1 MSQAQVLLQSIFE
14 NLPHPTFLVTP
25 DHRVAFLNQAVEK
38 LAGVPRDQIF
48 RDGCFGLFCDKK
60 KHFEKCPGHVSL
72 YSGKPWDGEVELG
85 GRHYEVSVRPLR
97 IGDTIPYSLVSLS
110 DRTLQFKQHR
120 SLAKL
125 VPRLESLLRHTVGI
139 RDCLAYFATT
149 TDPGALVRR
158 ALDTAASVLDATCAY
173 LLRREPDG
181 AFTRVNASF
190 RSPDYDVIPLGSVNT
205 EGLAQ
210 FFRDNTESYRDRTE
224 FFYTIGQPKGGSPLW
239 DDILARTRSHRAL
252 CCRIT
257 VDGKTWGY
265 LGLFVDRTGHVTEE
279 ESSLLHDAASL
290 VEIAIR
296 RAHLL
301 HMIEQEK
308 EDLRKAA
315 ERAERASHAKSM
327 FLATVSHEIRTP
339 LNAIVGY
346 AELLAAPEL
355 HPELH
360 PDALPEYVNGI
371 LKASN
376 ALLNLINDVLDLAK
390 LESGTSDITTGTC
403 HLPRLFDEMTSLFR
417 WRASQKGIALRPS
430 IAPDF
435 PVLRV
440 SESRMRQIL
449 LNLIGNAV
457 KFTDRGEVAWS
468 ASATPNADGSV
479 VLALDVRDTGIGI
492 APDKRETVFDPFVQ
506 DISTRGGRIYEGTGL
521 GLPIVKRLVS
531 SCGGTVDL
539 DGVPGGG
546 SLFRVRLPRIEVADD
561 GPAAPVPEAPASEKG
576 HDPAS
581 VLLADDVPL
590 NLRIL
595 SLHLK
600 AIGFQNIRTASSGN
614 AALAALRE
622 QPADLVL
629 TDLWMPDGN
638 GAELARAM
646 RADPALSRI
655 PIVAVTADVNAS
667 PLFDTTLFHTILTKP
682 VTTEKLAALLSTLF
696 PKKA

>member
-1 MSQAQVLLQSIFE
+1 MCDFRRLAENVLTIVGDAAHNKAL
-14 NLPHPTFLVTP
+14 FL
-25 DHRVAFLNQAVEK
+25 K
-38 LAGVPRDQIF
+38 
-48 RDGCFGLFCDKK
+48 
-60 KHFEKCPGHVSL
+60 
-72 YSGKPWDGEVELG
+72 
-85 GRHYEVSVRPLR
+85 
-97 IGDTIPYSLVSLS
+97 
-110 DRTLQFKQHR
+110 
-120 SLAKL
+120 
-125 VPRLESLLRHTVGI
+125 
-139 RDCLAYFATT
+139 
-149 TDPGALVRR
+149 
-158 ALDTAASVLDATCAY
+158 LDA
-173 LLRREPDG
+173 PDE
-181 AFTRVNASF
+181 
-190 RSPDYDVIPLGSVNT
+190 IPWVKVDS
-205 EGLAQ
+205 Q
-210 FFRDNTESYRDRTE
+210 
-224 FFYTIGQPKGGSPLW
+224 
-239 DDILARTRSHRAL
+239 
-252 CCRIT
+252 RI
-257 VDGKTWGY
+257 
-265 LGLFVDRTGHVTEE
+265 
-279 ESSLLHDAASL
+279 S
-290 VEIAIR
+290 
-296 RAHLL
+296 
-301 HMIEQEK
+301 
-308 EDLRKAA
+308 
-315 ERAERASHAKSM
+315 
-327 FLATVSHEIRTP
+327 
-339 LNAIVGY
+339 
-346 AELLAAPEL
+346 
-355 HPELH
+355 
-360 PDALPEYVNGI
+360 
-371 LKASN
+371 
-376 ALLNLINDVLDLAK
+376 
-390 LESGTSDITTGTC
+390 
-403 HLPRLFDEMTSLFR
+403 
-417 WRASQKGIALRPS
+417 
-430 IAPDF
+430 
-435 PVLRV
+435 
-440 SESRMRQIL
+440 QIL
-449 LNLIGNAV
+449 FNLIGNAV

-646 RADPALSRI
+646 RADPVLSRI